1 MKKIKIQ
8 IQNGSNDRMSIT
20 KEPEAIQGFISVGD
34 IIDVET
40 NEEED
45 NILINVGKNDD
56 GTIFIQIWD
65 ARNTRYTINHKGK
78 NMFEEYLQQKVVML
92 QIKQCIKVVG
102 NAIAKLSHFQKSNF
116 LIRLFVFH
124 KT

>member
-8 IQNGSNDRMSIT
+8 IKNGSNDLMSIT
-20 KEPEAIQGFISVGD
+20 KEPEAIEGFISKGD

-40 NEEED
+40 NDEED

-65 ARNTRYTINHKGK
+65 TRNTSYKINHKGK
-78 NMFEEYLQQKVVML
+78 NMFEDYL
-92 QIKQCIKVVG
+92 
-102 NAIAKLSHFQKSNF
+102 
-116 LIRLFVFH
+116 
-124 KT
+124 

>member
-8 IQNGSNDRMSIT
+8 IQNSSDDYMSIT

-34 IIDVET
+34 IVDVET

-45 NILINVGKNDD
+45 NILINVGKNND

-65 ARNTRYTINHKGK
+65 ARNTRYKISHKGR
-78 NMFEEYLQQKVVML
+78 NMFEDYLE
-92 QIKQCIKVVG
+92 
-102 NAIAKLSHFQKSNF
+102 
-116 LIRLFVFH
+116 
-124 KT
+124 

>member
-8 IQNGSNDRMSIT
+8 IRNCSNGSMSIT
-20 KEPEAIQGFISVGD
+20 KEPEAVQGFISEGD

-56 GTIFIQIWD
+56 GSIYIQIWD
-65 ARNTRYTINHKGK
+65 ARNTNYIIYYKGK
-78 NMFEEYLQQKVVML
+78 DMFEEYL
-92 QIKQCIKVVG
+92 
-102 NAIAKLSHFQKSNF
+102 
-116 LIRLFVFH
+116 
-124 KT
+124 

>member
-8 IQNGSNDRMSIT
+8 IQNSSNDYMSIT
-20 KEPEAIQGFISVGD
+20 KEPEAIQGFISAGD

-65 ARNTRYTINHKGK
+65 ARNTSYIIYHKGK
-78 NMFEEYLQQKVVML
+78 DMFEEYL
-92 QIKQCIKVVG
+92 
-102 NAIAKLSHFQKSNF
+102 
-116 LIRLFVFH
+116 
-124 KT
+124 